1 MSTIIKK
8 LSTGMEK
15 QLSVVNLYIRNKSF
29 LWADAYRLCKWC
41 ALFAILV
48 RTILVNVA
56 QHLPFCCAA
65 FGRLL
70 GHSLV
75 ENHNKGDENGAVD
88 RKGYIVV

>member
-15 QLSVVNLYIRNKSF
+15 QLSVVNLYKRNKSF
-29 LWADAYRLCKWC
+29 LWDDVYRLGKWC
-41 ALFAILV
+41 AQFAILV

-65 FGRLL
+65 FVRLL

-75 ENHNKGDENGAVD
+75 ENRNTGMKTGQ
-88 RKGYIVV
+88 